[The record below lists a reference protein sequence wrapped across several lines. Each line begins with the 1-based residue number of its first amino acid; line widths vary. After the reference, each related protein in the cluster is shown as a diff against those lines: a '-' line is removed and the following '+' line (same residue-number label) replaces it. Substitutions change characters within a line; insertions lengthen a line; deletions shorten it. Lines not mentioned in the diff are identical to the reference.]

1 MLAHLMLSLIQSL
14 KIVRRRFLVAN
25 SNSSILGVSSLSQ
38 SLMSHFN
45 IRMCQYNSELSLLAH
60 AHSQLEVSDLVLVL
74 REFDKLLINS
84 KYAEITTISSA
95 KKIPAKSPPIH
106 PLPAEGPDLAVL
118 LRQSGHPG
126 ELLSSIL
133 NFPHHCG
140 HCFMK

>member
-25 SNSSILGVSSLSQ
+25 SNLSILGGSSLSQ

-60 AHSQLEVSDLVLVL
+60 AHSHLEVSDLVLVF

-84 KYAEITTISSA
+84 KYAEITTISSE
-95 KKIPAKSPPIH
+95 KKNSSKKSSNP
-106 PLPAEGPDLAVL
+106 
-118 LRQSGHPG
+118 
-126 ELLSSIL
+126 SS
-133 NFPHHCG
+133 PS
-140 HCFMK
+140 